1 MLSLELYHSDSFRDA
16 KWVNPART
24 EGGVHGAG
32 PAWHWATHR
41 AGTCLTT
48 RFDLLK
54 QADVK
59 KCVCDGGWTGE
70 DCAQS
75 MVG

>member
-1 MLSLELYHSDSFRDA
+1 MFFYLMALS
-16 KWVNPART
+16 
-24 EGGVHGAG
+24 
-32 PAWHWATHR
+32 HR

>member
-1 MLSLELYHSDSFRDA
+1 MGEPRTDGGREAVTALGRHGTGP
-16 KWVNPART
+16 PA
-24 EGGVHGAG
+24 V
-32 PAWHWATHR
+32 

>member
-1 MLSLELYHSDSFRDA
+1 MALAQHGMALAQHGTALSR
-16 KWVNPART
+16 
-24 EGGVHGAG
+24 
-32 PAWHWATHR
+32 R